1 METVMATS
9 QNSRIDFAPHQLE
22 VSKKMREINEK
33 LLKNNY
39 KEAASLVDY
48 TVAELR
54 LMRAAINSHVS

>member
-9 QNSRIDFAPHQLE
+9 QNSRLDFSPYQLE

-33 LLKNNY
+33 LLKHNY
-39 KEAASLVDY
+39 EEAADIVDH

-54 LMRAAINSHVS
+54 LMKAAINSHVA